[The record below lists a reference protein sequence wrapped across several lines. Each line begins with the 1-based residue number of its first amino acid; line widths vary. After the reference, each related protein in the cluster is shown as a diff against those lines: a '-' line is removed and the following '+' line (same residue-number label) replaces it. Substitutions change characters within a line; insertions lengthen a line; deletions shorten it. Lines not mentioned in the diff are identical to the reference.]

1 MKEFFSNLKFVWQY
15 AKDQKV
21 KLIKYILCNFV
32 VVIISVVV
40 PIISA
45 NIIIYLTD
53 SMFYQLLMMA
63 SVLCLLELL
72 RNMLNYFSRYYSM
85 IIFRES
91 FIKIQTALG
100 KNILRLENKIID
112 SNSSGVFIQRLT
124 SDTSRLADIFN
135 VLNLYLS
142 RILINLGI
150 FIAVF
155 IISFRAFIY
164 LIVMVIVLYLIERRR
179 VRIYNSKDKEF
190 RKQNEKV
197 TGFVSEIVRGLRDIK
212 MLHSED
218 SFSSEL
224 HSQVEELNQSRYL
237 MMRVNNRY
245 NCLRFCLQDIFH
257 LGLIFLL
264 VYLIMTGNLAVAN
277 GLVIHNYQGRVTS
290 IIDILGILLQSIKDF
305 NLSCSRVFAIMY
317 SDQFSK
323 EKFGSRH
330 LDKVNGDF
338 CFSHV
343 NFHYDSNNK
352 KVLDDLSF
360 EVHANETV
368 AFVGKSG
375 AGKSTIFNLLCK
387 MYDVDSGSITIDGVD
402 ISLLDRESI
411 RGNITIISQS
421 PYIFHL
427 SIRDNLRLVQPDMT
441 EDEMIDA
448 CKLACIHEFIMSL
461 PEGYDT
467 VIGEGGVNLSGGQ
480 RQRLAIARAF
490 LQKTEIILFDE
501 ATSALDNETQREI
514 QKAISNLKKDYTI
527 LIIAHRLSTIINS
540 DRILFIEDGK
550 IVGEGG
556 HKELLKKCPGY
567 RELYEAELK
576 NNE

>member
-1 MKEFFSNLKFVWQY
+1 
-15 AKDQKV
+15 
-21 KLIKYILCNFV
+21 
-32 VVIISVVV
+32 
-40 PIISA
+40 
-45 NIIIYLTD
+45 
-53 SMFYQLLMMA
+53 
-63 SVLCLLELL
+63 
-72 RNMLNYFSRYYSM
+72 
-85 IIFRES
+85 
-91 FIKIQTALG
+91 
-100 KNILRLENKIID
+100 
-112 SNSSGVFIQRLT
+112 
-124 SDTSRLADIFN
+124 
-135 VLNLYLS
+135 
-142 RILINLGI
+142 
-150 FIAVF
+150 
-155 IISFRAFIY
+155 
-164 LIVMVIVLYLIERRR
+164 MVIVLYLIERRR

-245 NCLRFCLQDIFH
+245 NCLRFCLQDVFD

-343 NFHYDSNNK
+343 NFHYDCNDK
-352 KVLDDLSF
+352 KVLNDLSF

-441 EDEMIDA
+441 EEEMIDA
-448 CKLACIHEFIMSL
+448 CKLACIHDFIMSL
-461 PEGYDT
+461 PDRYDT
-467 VIGEGGVNLSGGQ
+467 VVGEGGVNLSGGE

-540 DRILFIEDGK
+540 DRILFIEGGK

-556 HKELLKKCPGY
+556 HKELLKKCLGY

-576 NNE
+576 NSE

>member
-15 AKDQKV
+15 AKDQKA

-179 VRIYNSKDKEF
+179 VSIYNSKDKEF
-190 RKQNEKV
+190 RKENEKV

-343 NFHYDSNNK
+343 NFHYDCNDK
-352 KVLDDLSF
+352 KVLNDLSF

-387 MYDVDSGSITIDGVD
+387 MYDVDGGSITIDGVD

-448 CKLACIHEFIMSL
+448 CKLACIHDFIMSL
-461 PEGYDT
+461 PDGYDT
-467 VIGEGGVNLSGGQ
+467 VVGEGGVNLSGGQ

-556 HKELLKKCPGY
+556 HKELLKKCPSY
-567 RELYEAELK
+567 CELYEAELK
-576 NNE
+576 NN

>member
-15 AKDQKV
+15 AKDQKA

-179 VRIYNSKDKEF
+179 VSIYNSKDKEF
-190 RKQNEKV
+190 RKENEKV

-343 NFHYDSNNK
+343 NFHYDCNDK
-352 KVLDDLSF
+352 KVLNDLSF

-441 EDEMIDA
+441 EEEMIDA
-448 CKLACIHEFIMSL
+448 CKLACIHDFIMSL
-461 PEGYDT
+461 PDRYDT
-467 VIGEGGVNLSGGQ
+467 VVGEGGVNLSGGQ

>member
-264 VYLIMTGNLAVAN
+264 VYLIMTANLAVAN

-343 NFHYDSNNK
+343 NFHYDCNDK
-352 KVLDDLSF
+352 KVLNDLSF

-441 EDEMIDA
+441 EEEMIDA
-448 CKLACIHEFIMSL
+448 CKLACIHDFIMSL
-461 PEGYDT
+461 PDRYDT
-467 VIGEGGVNLSGGQ
+467 VVGEGGVNLSGGQ

-527 LIIAHRLSTIINS
+527 LIIAHRLSTIVNS

>member
-15 AKDQKV
+15 AKDQKA

-91 FIKIQTALG
+91 FIKIQTELG
-100 KNILRLENKIID
+100 QNILKLENRIID
-112 SNSSGVFIQRLT
+112 NNSSGVFIQRLT

-164 LIVMVIVLYLIERRR
+164 LIVMVIALYLIERRR
-179 VRIYNSKDKEF
+179 VSIYNSKDKDF
-190 RKQNEKV
+190 RKENEKV

-343 NFHYDSNNK
+343 NFHYDCNDK
-352 KVLDDLSF
+352 KVLNDLSF

-441 EDEMIDA
+441 EEEMIDA

-461 PEGYDT
+461 PDRYDT
-467 VIGEGGVNLSGGQ
+467 VVGEGGVNLSGGE

>member
-15 AKDQKV
+15 AKDQKA

-179 VRIYNSKDKEF
+179 VSIYNSKDMEF
-190 RKQNEKV
+190 RKENEKV

-448 CKLACIHEFIMSL
+448 CKLACIHDFIMSL
-461 PEGYDT
+461 PDGYDT
-467 VIGEGGVNLSGGQ
+467 VVGEGGVNLSGGQ

-576 NNE
+576 NN

>member
-179 VRIYNSKDKEF
+179 VSIYNSKDMEF
-190 RKQNEKV
+190 RKENEKV

-224 HSQVEELNQSRYL
+224 HSQVEKLNQSRYL

-448 CKLACIHEFIMSL
+448 CKLACIHDFIMSL
-461 PEGYDT
+461 PDGYDT
-467 VIGEGGVNLSGGQ
+467 VVGEGGVNLSGGQ

-550 IVGEGG
+550 IIGEGG
-556 HKELLKKCPGY
+556 HKELLKKCLSY

>member
-15 AKDQKV
+15 AKDQKA

-343 NFHYDSNNK
+343 NFHYDCNDK
-352 KVLDDLSF
+352 KVLNDLSF

-441 EDEMIDA
+441 EEEMIDA
-448 CKLACIHEFIMSL
+448 CKLACIHDFIMSL
-461 PEGYDT
+461 PDRYDT
-467 VIGEGGVNLSGGQ
+467 VVGEGGVNLSGGQ

-527 LIIAHRLSTIINS
+527 LIIAHRLSTIVNS

>member
-264 VYLIMTGNLAVAN
+264 VYLIMTGNLAVVN

-343 NFHYDSNNK
+343 NFHYDCNDK
-352 KVLDDLSF
+352 KVLNDLSF

-448 CKLACIHEFIMSL
+448 CKLACIHDFIMSL
-461 PEGYDT
+461 PDRYDT
-467 VIGEGGVNLSGGQ
+467 VVGEGGVNLSGGQ